1 MRRGSLKRARITC
14 LCILEGAKQ
23 LKNMLFWIYL
33 FFVIL
38 LMLYT
43 GALYKPEA
51 EPIETIQ
58 ESEVELVEVQECIKP
73 QHETESSEI
82 YSESDKILMARVVFA
97 EARGE
102 CSEGQRAV
110 AQVIMNRVNST
121 VYPDTISEVIQQPG
135 QFVIG
140 SRYTDKEM
148 RNVEYV
154 LENGYDLP
162 SDVMY
167 FGTWKFRSGNDIH
180 IGNHY
185 FMR

>member
-1 MRRGSLKRARITC
+1 M
-14 LCILEGAKQ
+14 
-23 LKNMLFWIYL
+23 KNVLFWLYL
-33 FFVIL
+33 IFILL

-73 QHETESSEI
+73 QQETESSEI
-82 YSESDKILMARVVFA
+82 YSENDKILMARVVFA

-102 CSEGQRAV
+102 CDEGQQAV
-110 AQVIMNRVNST
+110 VQVIMNRVNST
-121 VYPDTISEVIQQPG
+121 VYPDAISEVIQQPG

-162 SDVMY
+162 NDVMY
-167 FGTWKFRSGNDIH
+167 FGTWQFRQGEAVK

>member
-1 MRRGSLKRARITC
+1 MNRFKC
-14 LCILEGAKQ
+14 PEC
-23 LKNMLFWIYL
+23 LFWIYL

-51 EPIETIQ
+51 EPIETIETIQ
-58 ESEVELVEVQECIKP
+58 ESEVEPVEVQEY
-73 QHETESSEI
+73 TEDTGPPEI
-82 YSESDKILMARVVFA
+82 YSENDKILMAKVLFA
-97 EARGE
+97 ESRGE
-102 CSEGQRAV
+102 PDEGQQAIV
-110 AQVIMNRVNST
+110 QVIMNRVNST

-162 SDVMY
+162 NDVMY
-167 FGTWKFRSGNDIH
+167 FGTWKFRRGEAIK
-180 IGNHY
+180 IGNHW

>member
-1 MRRGSLKRARITC
+1 M
-14 LCILEGAKQ
+14 
-23 LKNMLFWIYL
+23 KNMLFWIYL

-73 QHETESSEI
+73 QQETESSEI

-102 CSEGQRAV
+102 CDEGQQAV
-110 AQVIMNRVNST
+110 VQVIMNRVNST

-167 FGTWKFRSGNDIH
+167 FGTWKFRCGNAIH
-180 IGNHY
+180 IGKHY

>member
-1 MRRGSLKRARITC
+1 MNRFKC
-14 LCILEGAKQ
+14 PEC
-23 LKNMLFWIYL
+23 LFWIYL

-51 EPIETIQ
+51 ETIETIQ
-58 ESEVELVEVQECIKP
+58 ESEVELVEVQEY
-73 QHETESSEI
+73 TEDIEPPEI
-82 YSESDKILMARVVFA
+82 YSENDKILMARVVFA

-102 CSEGQRAV
+102 CDEGQQAV
-110 AQVIMNRVNST
+110 VQVIMNRVNST

-167 FGTWKFRSGNDIH
+167 FGTWKFRSGEAIK
-180 IGNHY
+180 IGNHW